1 MNKYGYCKSD
11 KAFKG
16 WISSALRRVWS
27 NHPAKI
33 ELLNFGRMAFKSP
46 KSNRRIYHN
55 KCMHC
60 DNWFPL
66 KDLEI
71 NHIKTVGGFDLA
83 HIGEVANNLL
93 NVSVKDL
100 ERLCKSCH
108 SVVTYSERSGL
119 SIEDAKLEKKV
130 IAFMNNNN
138 AAEQKR
144 KLLKVG
150 VEPAKTIALRRDQVR
165 EIYMRKRK

>member
-1 MNKYGYCKSD
+1 MNKYGYCKTD
-11 KAFKG
+11 AAFKG
-16 WISSALRRVWS
+16 WLSSALRQVWS

-33 ELLNFGRMAFKSP
+33 ELLNSGRMTFKSP
-46 KSNRRIYHN
+46 TSNRKIYHN

-60 DNWFPL
+60 SNWFPM

-71 NHIKTVGGFDLA
+71 NHIKTVGGFDLSY
-83 HIGEVANNLL
+83 IGKQADNLL
-93 NVSVKDL
+93 NVSVDDL
-100 ERLCKSCH
+100 ERLCKACH

-130 IAFMNNNN
+130 IAFMNDNN

-150 VEPAKTIALRRDQVR
+150 IEPAKTTKLRRDQVR
-165 EIYMRKRK
+165 EIYRKIKK

>member
-1 MNKYGYCKSD
+1 
-11 KAFKG
+11 
-16 WISSALRRVWS
+16 
-27 NHPAKI
+27 
-33 ELLNFGRMAFKSP
+33 
-46 KSNRRIYHN
+46 
-55 KCMHC
+55 MHC

-100 ERLCKSCH
+100 ERLCKPCH

-150 VEPAKTIALRRDQVR
+150 IKPAKTIALRRDQVR